1 MPSSSM
7 SNVAPHSI
15 ALSRPHVLRGSW
27 SLVNIDPRMRKPVVS
42 AKEYSDRLSR
52 RRLFPSHERV
62 ALELRIADEPMALL
76 RPYYYSSDKQMFS
89 PGDYFV

>member
-1 MPSSSM
+1 M
-7 SNVAPHSI
+7 
-15 ALSRPHVLRGSW
+15 
-27 SLVNIDPRMRKPVVS
+27 VS